1 MSFETIR
8 LFFALLAILANA
20 VTIGTVAIGVVG
32 STKAGAEL
40 RQKVFSAFAGLELW
54 MAFAVA
60 ATATLGS
67 LYLSEIV
74 HLIPCTYCWYQRIA
88 MYPLAVILFIGAVRK
103 DHGIRIYA
111 ATLAGIG
118 AVIAAYHRLI
128 QVYPDLDGGSSCSAT
143 VPCSAAYLEIFGFI
157 TIPYMALSGFL
168 LILALLWLD
177 RFNKPNHAASLSD
190 QERSTP

>member
-8 LFFALLAILANA
+8 LFFALLAIVANA
-20 VTIGTVAIGVVG
+20 VTIGIVAIGFAG

-54 MAFAVA
+54 MAFVVA

-88 MYPLAVILFIGAVRK
+88 MYSLAVILFIAALRQ
-103 DHGIRIYA
+103 DHGIGIYA
-111 ATLAGIG
+111 AALAGIG
-118 AVIAAYHRLI
+118 AIIAAYHRLI
-128 QVYPDLDGGSSCSAT
+128 QAYPDLDGGSSCSAT

-168 LILALLWLD
+168 LILAFLWLD
-177 RFNKPNHAASLSD
+177 RVNNVRQQAPLTES
-190 QERSTP
+190 EG

>member
-20 VTIGTVAIGVVG
+20 VTIGIVAIGFAG
-32 STKAGAEL
+32 STKTGAEL
-40 RQKVFSAFAGLELW
+40 RQNVFSAFAGFELW

-88 MYPLAVILFIGAVRK
+88 MYPLAVILFIAAVRQ
-103 DHGIRIYA
+103 DHVIRIYA
-111 ATLAGIG
+111 TALAGIG
-118 AVIAAYHRLI
+118 AIIAAYHRLI
-128 QVYPDLDGGSSCSAT
+128 QAYPDLDGGSSCSST

-177 RFNKPNHAASLSD
+177 RFNNARQPASLVES
-190 QERSTP
+190 EG

>member
-20 VTIGTVAIGVVG
+20 VTIGIVAIGFAG

-88 MYPLAVILFIGAVRK
+88 MYPLAVILFIAALRQ

-111 ATLAGIG
+111 TALAGIG
-118 AVIAAYHRLI
+118 AIIAAYHRLI
-128 QVYPDLDGGSSCSAT
+128 QAYPDLDGGSSCSAT
-143 VPCSAAYLEIFGFI
+143 VPCSAAYLEIFGFV

-177 RFNKPNHAASLSD
+177 RFNNARQPASLVES
-190 QERSTP
+190 EG

>member
-20 VTIGTVAIGVVG
+20 VTIGIVAIGFAG

-88 MYPLAVILFIGAVRK
+88 MYPLAVILFIAALRQ

-111 ATLAGIG
+111 AALAGIG
-118 AVIAAYHRLI
+118 AIIAAYHRLI
-128 QVYPDLDGGSSCSAT
+128 QAYPDLDGGSSCSAT

-177 RFNKPNHAASLSD
+177 RFNNAKQPASLAES
-190 QERSTP
+190 EG

>member
-8 LFFALLAILANA
+8 LFFALLAIFANA
-20 VTIGTVAIGVVG
+20 VTIGILAIGVAG
-32 STKAGAEL
+32 STKAGAEA

-88 MYPLAVILFIGAVRK
+88 MYPLAVILFIAALRK

-111 ATLAGIG
+111 TALAGIG
-118 AVIAAYHRLI
+118 AIIAAYHRLI
-128 QVYPDLDGGSSCSAT
+128 QAYPDLEGGSSCSAT
-143 VPCSAAYLEIFGFI
+143 VPCSAAYLDIFGFI

-168 LILALLWLD
+168 LILALVWLD
-177 RFNKPNHAASLSD
+177 RFNNMKQPPSLSD
-190 QERSTP
+190 TELEA